1 MPSSSCARMATDLEA
16 LSTPELL
23 DAIWAG
29 IKRYK
34 ESGEWKSGKITADR
48 QMVHEAMDEIGV
60 RIEKGCPELIQQGY
74 EIKVGK
80 GVGRFPKIPWI
91 SLLPPN
97 QKAASGVY
105 GVACINGDGDGY
117 VVGPITSVTD
127 KEISRGIKTIKR
139 PKSEIRVDVG
149 DYNDAYAS
157 FKEVTRAEVPE
168 NDIVQLIIK
177 AAMEADRLRSTP
189 SPFGETETPSSI
201 ERHSEQDLAEL
212 LLCAL
217 AAKPFVILAGGTGT
231 GKTRSAIGIAEAL
244 VGTDE
249 KARKN
254 QIVVVSVQA
263 DWTDKRSLL
272 GYRNMLSANGAGS
285 TYVSSEAVRLMLR
298 ANADKTKPFFLILDE
313 MNLSYV
319 ERYFADFLSSM
330 ESKKPLRL
338 HDREEPL
345 KDEGGNL
352 IPQEIDWPRNLFVI
366 GTVNIDETTY
376 QFSPKVLDRAHVI
389 EFKVSW
395 NQIETGFVRKEQGFR
410 KMSQDEI
417 TKFMSIACPSGEEA
431 LPPEGALAIL
441 KRIHG
446 KLAESR
452 FEFSHRTAH
461 ECARYA
467 TVRKQL
473 SEASLSRSESLPE
486 TMDTAILQ
494 KVLPKLNG
502 AQSAIEPLINSL
514 LEATQAGA
522 DGAQELSRS
531 HAKLLQMQ
539 RALERDQF
547 ISFIQ

>member
-1 MPSSSCARMATDLEA
+1 MATDLEA

-189 SPFGETETPSSI
+189 SPLGETETPTSI
-201 ERHSEQDLAEL
+201 ERHSEQHHAEL

>member
-1 MPSSSCARMATDLEA
+1 MAEDIKA

-23 DAIWAG
+23 ERIWES
-29 IKRYK
+29 IRRYK
-34 ESGEWKSGKITADR
+34 ASGEWKSGKITADR
-48 QMVHEAMDEIGV
+48 QQIHDSMDEIAS
-60 RIEKGCPELIQQGY
+60 RIEQACPDLINQGY
-74 EIKVGK
+74 QTKVGK
-80 GVGRFPKIPWI
+80 GVGRFPNIPWI
-91 SLLPPN
+91 SLLPKN
-97 QKAASGVY
+97 QTTSSGVY
-105 GVACINGDGDGY
+105 GVACINGDGEGY
-117 VVGPITSVTD
+117 VVGPATSVSD
-127 KEISRGIKTIKR
+127 KEISKGIPTVKR
-139 PKSEIRVDVG
+139 PKGSIRVDVG
-149 DYNDAYAS
+149 DYNDAFTS
-157 FKEVTRAEVPE
+157 FKEVTRAETHE
-168 NDIVQLIIK
+168 NDIVQLIIQ
-177 AAMEADRLRSTP
+177 AAMEADKIRISAPQAAGQTTSTP
-189 SPFGETETPSSI
+189 QDRKDLDFG
-201 ERHSEQDLAEL
+201 EL
-212 LLCAL
+212 LLCSL
-217 AAKPFVILAGGTGT
+217 AAKPFAILAGGTGT
-231 GKTRSAIGIAEAL
+231 GKTRAAIGIAESLA
-244 VGTDE
+244 GTDPKSIKE
-249 KARKN
+249 
-254 QIVVVSVQA
+254 QVSVVSVQA

-272 GYRNMLSANGAGS
+272 GYRNMLSANGTGA

-298 ANADKTKPFFLILDE
+298 ANANKSKPHFLILDE

-395 NQIETGFVRKEQGFR
+395 NQIEAGFVRKEQGFR

-417 TKFMSIACPSGEEA
+417 SKFMSIACPSGEEV

-473 SEASLSRSESLPE
+473 AEAGLSRSESLPE

-502 AQSAIEPLINSL
+502 AQSAIEPLISSL

-522 DGAQELSRS
+522 DGSKELSRS

>member
-1 MPSSSCARMATDLEA
+1 MATDLKA

-23 DAIWAG
+23 ELIWEG
-29 IKRYK
+29 IRRYK
-34 ESGEWKSGKITADR
+34 ASGEWKSGKITGDR
-48 QMVHEAMDEIGV
+48 QQIHDSMDEIAA
-60 RIEKGCPELIQQGY
+60 RIEQACPDLINQGY
-74 EIKVGK
+74 QTKVGK
-80 GVGRFPKIPWI
+80 GVGRFPNIPWI
-91 SLLPPN
+91 SLLPKN
-97 QKAASGVY
+97 QTTSSGVY
-105 GVACINGDGDGY
+105 GVACINGDGEGY
-117 VVGPITSVTD
+117 VVGPATSVSD
-127 KEISRGIKTIKR
+127 KEISKGIRTVKR
-139 PKSEIRVDVG
+139 PKGTIRVDVG
-149 DYNDAYAS
+149 DYNDAFTS
-157 FKEVTRAEVPE
+157 FKEVTRAETHE
-168 NDIVQLIIK
+168 NDIVQLIIQ
-177 AAMEADRLRSTP
+177 AAMEADKIRTSAPQAAGQTTSTP
-189 SPFGETETPSSI
+189 QDRKDLDFG
-201 ERHSEQDLAEL
+201 EL
-212 LLCAL
+212 LLCSL
-217 AAKPFVILAGGTGT
+217 AAKPFAILAGGTGT
-231 GKTRSAIGIAEAL
+231 GKTRAAIGVAESLA
-244 VGTDE
+244 GPDS
-249 KARKN
+249 KAIKE
-254 QIVVVSVQA
+254 QVSVVSVQA

-272 GYRNMLSANGAGS
+272 GYRNMLSANGTGS

-298 ANADKTKPFFLILDE
+298 ANANKSKPHFLILDE

-338 HDREEPL
+338 HDREEAL
-345 KDEGGNL
+345 KDESGNL

-389 EFKVSW
+389 EFKVNW
-395 NQIETGFVRKEQGFR
+395 NQIEAGFSKKDSGFR
-410 KMSQDEI
+410 KASEDEVS
-417 TKFMSIACPSGEEA
+417 KFMSIACPAGDEA
-431 LPPEGALAIL
+431 PPPDGALAIL

-461 ECARYA
+461 ECATYA

-473 SEASLSRSESLPE
+473 AEVGLTKAEPLSE

-502 AQSAIEPLINSL
+502 AQSAIEPLISSL

-522 DGAQELSRS
+522 DGAKELSRS

>member
-1 MPSSSCARMATDLEA
+1 MATNLSNISTGELLEA
-16 LSTPELL
+16 
-23 DAIWAG
+23 IWLG

-34 ESGEWKSGKITADR
+34 ESGEWKSGKTTPDR
-48 QMVHEAMDEIGV
+48 QMAHEAMDEIAS
-60 RIEKGCPELIQQGY
+60 RIEKSCPKLIQQGY
-74 EIKVGK
+74 VTKVGK
-80 GVGRFPKIPWI
+80 GVGRFPNIPWI
-91 SLLPPN
+91 SLLPPD
-97 QKAASGVY
+97 QSPSRGVY

-117 VVGPITSVTD
+117 VVGPATSVTD
-127 KEISRGIKTIKR
+127 KEISKEIKTIKR

-149 DYNDAYAS
+149 DYNDAFAS
-157 FKEVTRAEVPE
+157 FKEVTRAEVGE

-177 AAMEADRLRSTP
+177 AAMEADKLRTTP
-189 SPFGETETPSSI
+189 SAHGETATPTSI
-201 ERHSEQDLAEL
+201 ERPREQDHAEL

-244 VGTDE
+244 VGTDD

-254 QIVVVSVQA
+254 QIAVVSVQA

-272 GYRNMLSANGAGS
+272 GYRNMLSAYGAGS
-285 TYVSSEAVRLMLR
+285 TYVSSEAARLMLR
-298 ANADKTKPFFLILDE
+298 ANADKTKPFFLVLDE

-330 ESKKPLRL
+330 ESKKALRL

-345 KDEGGNL
+345 QDEGKNS
-352 IPQEIDWPRNLFVI
+352 IPQEIEWPRNLFVI

-389 EFKVSW
+389 EFKVTW
-395 NQIETGFVRKEQGFR
+395 EQIEKGFSDKSKGFR
-410 KMSQDEI
+410 QFSSTEI
-417 TKFMSIACPSGEEA
+417 TSFVSIACPPGKEQV
-431 LPPEGALAIL
+431 PPEGALSIL
-441 KRIHG
+441 KRIHA
-446 KLAESR
+446 KLTDTR

-467 TVRKQL
+467 LVRKQL
-473 SEASLSRSESLPE
+473 SDANLVRKMSVSD

-502 AQSAIEPLINSL
+502 AQSMMDPVLSAL
-514 LEATQAGA
+514 LEATNTGA
-522 DGAQELSRS
+522 DGAMELPRS
-531 HAKLLQMQ
+531 HAKLIQMQ
-539 RALERDQF
+539 KALERDQF